1 MSLAPINRHIGETV
15 YSQIARSLE
24 DDIQR
29 FYKAGD
35 FLPSEQELAIRFGV
49 NRHTVR
55 RAIEQLI
62 KSGLVERQHGRGTIV
77 LDLPLDYTIAKVTR
91 FTENLEQ
98 MGKATSSE
106 IVRKLILPA
115 RDGVAHRLQLPEND
129 DVIWIESVR
138 SASHKPVCVISHFLP
153 RAHFPDLLTH
163 YAGGSLHEFIQ
174 HHYGIAL
181 RRQESLVTAEIPQG
195 DDAALLGMP
204 VNRPLLRVKS
214 VNVSTEDG
222 TPLEYA
228 LTRFRADR
236 IQLRIT
242 P

>member
-24 DDIQR
+24 DEIQR

-35 FLPSEQELAIRFGV
+35 FLPSEQELAIRYAV

-62 KSGLVERQHGRGTIV
+62 KNGLVERQHGRGTVV
-77 LDLPLDYTIAKVTR
+77 LDLPLDYTIGKVTR
-91 FTENLEQ
+91 FTETLEL

-106 IVRKLILPA
+106 ITRKLVIPA
-115 RDGVAHRLQLPEND
+115 RDGVAHRLQLAQNEN
-129 DVIWIESVR
+129 VIWIESLR
-138 SASHKPVCVISHFLP
+138 CANDKPMCVISHFLP
-153 RAHFPDLLTH
+153 LTRFPDLLSS
-163 YAGGSLHEFIQ
+163 YSGGSLHEFIQ
-174 HHYGIAL
+174 SHYGIAL

-195 DDAALLGMP
+195 DDAVLLGMP
-204 VNRPLLRVKS
+204 MNRPLLRVKS
-214 VNVSTEDG
+214 VNVNALDG

>member
-1 MSLAPINRHIGETV
+1 MSLAPINRQLGETV

-24 DDIQR
+24 DEIQHY
-29 FYKAGD
+29 YKAGD
-35 FLPSEQELAIRFGV
+35 FLPSEQELAIRFAV

-62 KSGLVERQHGRGTIV
+62 KSGLVERQHGRGTVV
-77 LDLPLDYTIAKVTR
+77 LDVPLDYTIGKVTR
-91 FTENLEQ
+91 FTETLELL
-98 MGKATSSE
+98 GNATSSE
-106 IVRKLILPA
+106 IIRKLVIPA
-115 RDGVAHRLQLPEND
+115 RNGIARRLQLAQND
-129 DVIWIESVR
+129 DVIWIESLR
-138 SASHKPVCVISHFLP
+138 YANNNPVCVISHFLP
-153 RAHFPDLLTH
+153 LVRFPDLLIQ

-174 HHYGIAL
+174 HRYGITL
-181 RRQESLVTAEIPQG
+181 RRHESLVTAENPQG
-195 DDAALLGMP
+195 EDAALLAMP

-214 VNVSTEDG
+214 INVCVQDG
-222 TPLEYA
+222 SPLEYG

>member
-15 YSQIARSLE
+15 YSQIARALE
-24 DDIQR
+24 DEIQR
-29 FYKAGD
+29 YYQAGD

-62 KSGLVERQHGRGTIV
+62 KSGLVERQHGRGTVV
-77 LDLPLDYTIAKVTR
+77 LDLPLDYTIAKITR

-106 IVRKLILPA
+106 IIRKLILPA
-115 RDGVAHRLQLPEND
+115 RDGVATRLQLPENAE
-129 DVIWIESVR
+129 VIWIESLR
-138 SASHKPVCVISHFLP
+138 SANNKPICVISHFLP
-153 RAHFPDLLTH
+153 RVQFPDLLTH
-163 YAGGSLHEFIQ
+163 YAGGSLHEFI
-174 HHYGIAL
+174 HRHYGIAL
-181 RRQESLVTAEIPQG
+181 RRQESLITAEIPQG
-195 DDAALLGMP
+195 EDAALLGMP
-204 VNRPLLRVKS
+204 VHRPLLRVKS
-214 VNVSTEDG
+214 INVGSADA

>member
-24 DDIQR
+24 DEIQR
-29 FYKAGD
+29 FYTAGD
-35 FLPSEQELAIRFGV
+35 FLPSEQELALRYAV

-62 KSGLVERQHGRGTIV
+62 ANGLVERQHGRGTMV
-77 LDLPLDYTIAKVTR
+77 LDLPLDYTIGKVTR
-91 FTENLEQ
+91 FTETLELT
-98 MGKATSSE
+98 GKATCSE
-106 IVRKLILPA
+106 IIRKLVIPA
-115 RDGVAHRLQLPEND
+115 RDGVMRRLQLEQND
-129 DVIWIESVR
+129 DVIWIESLR
-138 SASHKPVCVISHFLP
+138 SADGKPMCVISHYLP
-153 RAHFPDLLTH
+153 FAQFPDLLNQ
-163 YAGGSLHEFIQ
+163 YSGGSLHEFIQ
-174 HHYGIAL
+174 NHYGIAL
-181 RRQESLVTAEIPQG
+181 RRQESMVTAENPQG

-204 VNRPLLRVKS
+204 MNRPLLRVKS
-214 VNVSTEDG
+214 VNVSEPDG
-222 TPLEYA
+222 RPLEYA

>member
-1 MSLAPINRHIGETV
+1 MSLAPINRNIGETV
-15 YSQIARSLE
+15 YSQIARLLE
-24 DDIQR
+24 DEIQR
-29 FYKAGD
+29 FYKPGD
-35 FLPSEQELAIRFGV
+35 FLPSEQELAIRYAV

-62 KSGLVERQHGRGTIV
+62 KNGLVERQHGRGTVV
-77 LDLPLDYTIAKVTR
+77 LDLPLDYTIGKVTR
-91 FTENLEQ
+91 FTETLEL

-106 IVRKLILPA
+106 ITRKSVIPA
-115 RDGVAHRLQLPEND
+115 RDGVAHRLQLAQNE
-129 DVIWIESVR
+129 DVIWIESLR
-138 SASHKPVCVISHFLP
+138 SANSKPICVISHFLP
-153 RAHFPDLLTH
+153 QAQFPDLLSS
-163 YAGGSLHEFIQ
+163 YSGGSLHEFISR
-174 HHYGIAL
+174 HYGITL
-181 RRQESLVTAEIPQG
+181 RRQESLVTAEMPQG

-214 VNVSTEDG
+214 VNVSHSDQ

>member
-1 MSLAPINRHIGETV
+1 M
-15 YSQIARSLE
+15 
-24 DDIQR
+24 
-29 FYKAGD
+29 
-35 FLPSEQELAIRFGV
+35 
-49 NRHTVR
+49 
-55 RAIEQLI
+55 
-62 KSGLVERQHGRGTIV
+62 
-77 LDLPLDYTIAKVTR
+77 
-91 FTENLEQ
+91 
-98 MGKATSSE
+98 
-106 IVRKLILPA
+106 
-115 RDGVAHRLQLPEND
+115 
-129 DVIWIESVR
+129 
-138 SASHKPVCVISHFLP
+138 
-153 RAHFPDLLTH
+153 LTH